1 MAYFFYQVVNNYR
14 NYYNILTNVSSTMNQ
29 KIRTRIKNIKLIAT
43 DVDGVL
49 TDGGMYYSSNGDT
62 LKKFHARDGMAIS
75 ILKRNNIPTVIITK
89 EKNQIIKKWST
100 KMHVDK
106 LFDGVKN
113 KEKII
118 LKLCNIYNL
127 SENNI
132 AYIGDDVND
141 LEILGR
147 IGFSVTPKD
156 GNLEVKKIV
165 DYICKSSGGKGV
177 LREVCDLIISVK
189 FGKKRKLY

>member
-1 MAYFFYQVVNNYR
+1 
-14 NYYNILTNVSSTMNQ
+14 MNQ
-29 KIRTRIKNIKLIAT
+29 KVRKRIKKIKLIAT

-49 TDGGMYYSSNGDT
+49 TDGGMYYSSKGDV
-62 LKKFHARDGMAIS
+62 LKKFHARDGMAVS
-75 ILKRNNIPTVIITK
+75 ILKKNTIPTVIITK
-89 EKNQIIKKWST
+89 ERNQIVKKWSS
-100 KMHVDK
+100 KMNIDK

-113 KEKII
+113 KEEVVS
-118 LKLCNIYNL
+118 KLCKSYGL

-141 LEILGR
+141 LEILKKT
-147 IGFSVTPKD
+147 GFAATPKD

-165 DYICKSSGGKGV
+165 DYICKNRGGEGV
-177 LREVCDLIISVK
+177 LREICDLIISIK

>member
-1 MAYFFYQVVNNYR
+1 
-14 NYYNILTNVSSTMNQ
+14 MNQ
-29 KIRTRIKNIKLIAT
+29 KVRKRIKKIKLIAT

-49 TDGGMYYSSNGDT
+49 TDGGMYYSSKGDI
-62 LKKFHARDGMAIS
+62 LKKFHARDGMAVS
-75 ILKRNNIPTVIITK
+75 ILKKNTIPTVIITK
-89 EKNQIIKKWST
+89 ERNQIVKKWSS
-100 KMHVDK
+100 KMNIDK

-113 KEKII
+113 KEKVVS
-118 LKLCNIYNL
+118 KLCKSYGL

-141 LEILGR
+141 LEILKKT
-147 IGFSVTPKD
+147 GFAATPKD

-165 DYICKSSGGKGV
+165 DYICKNRGGEGV
-177 LREVCDLIISVK
+177 LREICDLIISIK

>member
-1 MAYFFYQVVNNYR
+1 
-14 NYYNILTNVSSTMNQ
+14 MNQ
-29 KIRTRIKNIKLIAT
+29 KVRKRIKKIKLIAT

-49 TDGGMYYSSNGDT
+49 TDGGMYYSSKGDV
-62 LKKFHARDGMAIS
+62 LKKFHARDGMAVS
-75 ILKRNNIPTVIITK
+75 ILKKNTIPTVIITK
-89 EKNQIIKKWST
+89 ERNQIVKKWSS
-100 KMHVDK
+100 KMNIDK

-113 KEKII
+113 KEEIVS
-118 LKLCNIYNL
+118 KLCKSYGL

-141 LEILGR
+141 LEILKKT
-147 IGFSVTPKD
+147 GFAATPKD

-165 DYICKSSGGKGV
+165 DYICKNRGGEGV
-177 LREVCDLIISVK
+177 LREICDLIISIK

>member
-1 MAYFFYQVVNNYR
+1 
-14 NYYNILTNVSSTMNQ
+14 MNQ
-29 KIRTRIKNIKLIAT
+29 KMRKRIKKIKLIAT

-49 TDGGMYYSSNGDT
+49 TDGGMYYSSKGDV
-62 LKKFHARDGMAIS
+62 LKKFHARDGMAVS
-75 ILKRNNIPTVIITK
+75 ILKKNTIPTVIITK
-89 EKNQIIKKWST
+89 ERNQIVKKWSS
-100 KMHVDK
+100 KMNIDK

-113 KEKII
+113 KEEIVS
-118 LKLCNIYNL
+118 KLCKSYGL

-141 LEILGR
+141 LEILKKT
-147 IGFSVTPKD
+147 GFAATPKD

-165 DYICKSSGGKGV
+165 DYICKNRGGEGV
-177 LREVCDLIISVK
+177 LREICDLIISIK

>member
-1 MAYFFYQVVNNYR
+1 
-14 NYYNILTNVSSTMNQ
+14 MNQ

-141 LEILGR
+141 LEIMKKVGLS
-147 IGFSVTPKD
+147 ITPND
-156 GNLEVKKIV
+156 GISEIKKIV
-165 DYICKSSGGKGV
+165 DYKCKKKGGEGT

-189 FGKKRKLY
+189 FRKRKKLY

>member
-1 MAYFFYQVVNNYR
+1 
-14 NYYNILTNVSSTMNQ
+14 MNQ
-29 KIRTRIKNIKLIAT
+29 KMRKKIKKIKLIAT

-49 TDGGMYYSSNGDT
+49 TDGGMYYSSKGDV
-62 LKKFHARDGMAIS
+62 LKKFHARDGMAVS
-75 ILKRNNIPTVIITK
+75 ILKKNTIPTVIITK
-89 EKNQIIKKWST
+89 EKNQIVKKWSS
-100 KMHVDK
+100 KMNIDK

-113 KEKII
+113 KEKVVS
-118 LKLCNIYNL
+118 KLCKSYGL

-141 LEILGR
+141 LEILKKT
-147 IGFSVTPKD
+147 GFAATPKD

-165 DYICKSSGGKGV
+165 DYICKNRGGEGV
-177 LREVCDLIISVK
+177 LREICDLIISIK

>member
-1 MAYFFYQVVNNYR
+1 MR
-14 NYYNILTNVSSTMNQ
+14 
-29 KIRTRIKNIKLIAT
+29 KRIKKIKLIAT

-49 TDGGMYYSSNGDT
+49 TDGGMYYSSKGDV
-62 LKKFHARDGMAIS
+62 LKKFHARDGMAVS
-75 ILKRNNIPTVIITK
+75 ILKKNTIPTVIITK
-89 EKNQIIKKWST
+89 ERNQIVKKWSS
-100 KMHVDK
+100 KMNIDK

-113 KEKII
+113 KEKVVS
-118 LKLCNIYNL
+118 KLCKSYGL

-141 LEILGR
+141 LEILKKT
-147 IGFSVTPKD
+147 GFAATPKD

-165 DYICKSSGGKGV
+165 DYICKNRGGEGV
-177 LREVCDLIISVK
+177 LREICDLIISIK

>member
-1 MAYFFYQVVNNYR
+1 
-14 NYYNILTNVSSTMNQ
+14 MNQ
-29 KIRTRIKNIKLIAT
+29 EVRKRIKKIKLIAT

-49 TDGGMYYSSNGDT
+49 TDGGMYYSSKGDI
-62 LKKFHARDGMAIS
+62 LKKFHARDGMAVS
-75 ILKRNNIPTVIITK
+75 ILKKNTIPTVIITK
-89 EKNQIIKKWST
+89 ERNQIVKKWSS
-100 KMHVDK
+100 KMNIDK

-113 KEKII
+113 KEEIVS
-118 LKLCNIYNL
+118 KLCKSYGL

-141 LEILGR
+141 LEILKR

-156 GNLEVKKIV
+156 GNTEVKKIV
-165 DYICKSSGGKGV
+165 DYRCKRCGGEGV
-177 LREVCDLIISVK
+177 LREICDLVTSVK

>member
-1 MAYFFYQVVNNYR
+1 
-14 NYYNILTNVSSTMNQ
+14 MNQ
-29 KIRTRIKNIKLIAT
+29 KMRKRIKKIKLIAT

-49 TDGGMYYSSNGDT
+49 TDGGMYYSSKGDI
-62 LKKFHARDGMAIS
+62 LKKFHARDGMAVS
-75 ILKRNNIPTVIITK
+75 ILKKNTIPTVIITK
-89 EKNQIIKKWST
+89 ERNQIVKKWSS
-100 KMHVDK
+100 KMNIDK

-113 KEKII
+113 KEKVVS
-118 LKLCNIYNL
+118 KLCKSYGL

-141 LEILGR
+141 LEILKKT
-147 IGFSVTPKD
+147 GFAATPKD

-165 DYICKSSGGKGV
+165 DYICKNRGGEGV
-177 LREVCDLIISVK
+177 LREICDLIISIK

>member
-1 MAYFFYQVVNNYR
+1 
-14 NYYNILTNVSSTMNQ
+14 MNQ
-29 KIRTRIKNIKLIAT
+29 KVRKRINKIKLIAT

-49 TDGGMYYSSNGDT
+49 TDGGMYYSSKGDV
-62 LKKFHARDGMAIS
+62 LKKFHARDGMAVS
-75 ILKRNNIPTVIITK
+75 ILKKNTIPTVIITK
-89 EKNQIIKKWST
+89 ERNQIVKKWSS
-100 KMHVDK
+100 KMNIDK

-113 KEKII
+113 KEEVVS
-118 LKLCNIYNL
+118 KLCKSYGL

-141 LEILGR
+141 LEILKKT
-147 IGFSVTPKD
+147 GFAATPKD

-165 DYICKSSGGKGV
+165 DYICKNRGGEGV
-177 LREVCDLIISVK
+177 LREICDLIISIK

>member
-1 MAYFFYQVVNNYR
+1 
-14 NYYNILTNVSSTMNQ
+14 MNQ
-29 KIRTRIKNIKLIAT
+29 KVRKRIKKIKLIAT

-49 TDGGMYYSSNGDT
+49 TDGGMYYSSKGDV
-62 LKKFHARDGMAIS
+62 LKKFHARDGMAVS
-75 ILKRNNIPTVIITK
+75 ILKKNTIPTVIITK
-89 EKNQIIKKWST
+89 EKNQIVKKWSS
-100 KMHVDK
+100 KMNIDK

-113 KEKII
+113 KEEVVS
-118 LKLCNIYNL
+118 KLCKSYGL

-141 LEILGR
+141 LEILKKT
-147 IGFSVTPKD
+147 GFAATPKD

-165 DYICKSSGGKGV
+165 DYICKNRGGEGV
-177 LREVCDLIISVK
+177 LREICDLIISIK